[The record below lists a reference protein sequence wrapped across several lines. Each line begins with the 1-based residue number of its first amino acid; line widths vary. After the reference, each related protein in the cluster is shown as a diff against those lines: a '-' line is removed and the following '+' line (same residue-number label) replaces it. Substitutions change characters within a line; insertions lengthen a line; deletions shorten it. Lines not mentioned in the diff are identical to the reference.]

1 MKNDIQVYGLPRSG
15 TNLLEWSLVNNFK
28 DVVYE
33 NKYKVCDVEGIFK
46 YGKYIAAKHSYPSFE
61 FSDKVVVI
69 YKEFHKWEKSYK
81 KWSKQTPEKQVWENY
96 IKKSESLDTDKCIII
111 THKELNND
119 YQNTL
124 NKISNKFG
132 FKLKDIEI
140 TKPINYMDRG
150 GAESEPLKNK
160 IYHYE

>member
-15 TNLLEWSLVNNFK
+15 TNLLEWSLVNYFE
-28 DVVYE
+28 DIVYE

-46 YGKYIAAKHSYPSFE
+46 YGNYIAAKHSYPSFE

-81 KWSKQTPEKQVWENY
+81 KWAKDSPKKQVWENY
-96 IKKSESLDTDKCIII
+96 IKKSESLDTNRCIII
-111 THKELNND
+111 SHKELNN
-119 YQNTL
+119 NFEVTL
-124 NKISNKFG
+124 KKISDKFG
-132 FKLKDIEI
+132 FKLKNIELS
-140 TKPINYMDRG
+140 KPKNYMNRG
-150 GAESEPLKNK
+150 GAKSNPLENK